1 MKAQAS
7 SAVRQVLLLVA
18 AVVAADVKVAAAQ
31 PGTYR
36 GTVVLPGNGACS
48 VALAYDGTYAMSTH
62 AASCSSTSI
71 GIWRPPVGG
80 NGVAE
85 LVAVKQIVSEAGA
98 PVLVS
103 ALDWDPTRNKL
114 WAVHG
119 SVAGQAYLID
129 LGDKTATGPAVA
141 TLAWTYNIDGI
152 ELIDGL
158 AWDREADRL
167 LISPDVDESVYFFDA
182 STGALEQAVQ
192 PKNAAGVP
200 DAQVSGVA
208 IGSQRTLYIA
218 RNGTGEIRRVDKETG
233 DFVSAFATVN
243 HRIEDAVCADPRL
256 YGVEALLVKDAFGGS
271 FDAFEVDPGT
281 CPLVTE
287 DVRGTFTG
295 GGSITSV
302 VFGKVTHGFELNCDK
317 REGPNNLEVNW
328 AGNKFHL
335 EVLEEARCVD
345 TSGIE
350 PEQPGAKFDTYI
362 GKGSGRCN
370 GAPATAT
377 WTFKDAGEPGRG
389 MDTAEITITGSCT
402 LAVAGTLEP
411 GGNHQAH
418 DPHPSQ
424 KQ

>member
-1 MKAQAS
+1 MAS
-7 SAVRQVLLLVA
+7 ILAVH
-18 AVVAADVKVAAAQ
+18 VKVAQAQ
-31 PGTYR
+31 PGSHL
-36 GTVVLPGNGACS
+36 GTVVMPGNGACS
-48 VALAYDGTYAMSTH
+48 VALAYDGTYAMTTRTDG
-62 AASCSSTSI
+62 CSSSLI
-71 GIWRPPVGG
+71 GIYRPPVGG
-80 NGVAE
+80 NGVADLIAIKNVE
-85 LVAVKQIVSEAGA
+85 TAEGV
-98 PVLVS
+98 PVVVS
-103 ALDWDPTRNKL
+103 AIDWDPTRNKL
-114 WAVHG
+114 WAVQG
-119 SVAGQAYLID
+119 SFAGQTWLID
-129 LGDKTATGPAVA
+129 LGDKTASGPATA
-141 TLAWTYNIDGI
+141 TLAWSYSIDGI

-167 LISPDVDESVYFFDA
+167 LISPDIDESVYFFDA
-182 STGALEQAVQ
+182 STGAFQKAVQ

-200 DAQVSGVA
+200 DADVSGVA

-233 DFVSAFATVN
+233 DFVSGFATIN

-256 YGVEALLVKDAFGGS
+256 YGVEALLVKDAYGGS
-271 FDAFEVDPGT
+271 FDAFEVEPGT

-295 GGSITSV
+295 GGSITSL

-317 REGPNNLEVNW
+317 REGPNSLEVNW
-328 AGNKFHL
+328 NGNKFHL
-335 EVLEEARCVD
+335 EVLEEAKCVD

-370 GAPATAT
+370 GGAATAT
-377 WTFKDAGEPGRG
+377 WNFKDAGEPGKG
-389 MDTAEITITGSCT
+389 MDTAEITITGSCS
-402 LAVAGTLEP
+402 LVVAGTLEP

-418 DPHPSQ
+418 DPHPTQ